1 MKFIL
6 DIFFEIAIC
15 FKIVGIDDM
24 FWYVL
29 DQLEDGFQFF
39 FLENYFFVAYNLKHA
54 LIFRRTGQTTTD
66 GNC

>member
-15 FKIVGIDDM
+15 FEIVGIDDM

-39 FLENYFFVAYNLKHA
+39 FLRKFFFCSL
-54 LIFRRTGQTTTD
+54 
-66 GNC
+66 